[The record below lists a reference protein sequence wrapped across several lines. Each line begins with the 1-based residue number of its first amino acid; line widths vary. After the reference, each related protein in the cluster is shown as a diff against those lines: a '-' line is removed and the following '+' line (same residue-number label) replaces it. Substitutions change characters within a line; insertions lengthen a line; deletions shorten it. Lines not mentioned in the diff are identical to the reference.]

1 MRIDVQGN
9 LHFTFSITSLIIQS
23 LFLMGNFYQDTF
35 QAFEQGGQEQT
46 MARITVED
54 CLNNVDNRFQL
65 IHLAAKRVRQLK
77 KGAAPM
83 VVCKNKD
90 IVVALREIAAGDV
103 FQIKKGQAYDRI
115 EAPPETDTVF
125 ASEEGL
131 LTENRD
137 DLPDPEMDAS
147 EEGEDVLDPE
157 MDETEEAEEE
167 K

>member
-1 MRIDVQGN
+1 
-9 LHFTFSITSLIIQS
+9 
-23 LFLMGNFYQDTF
+23 
-35 QAFEQGGQEQT
+35 

-77 KGAAPM
+77 KGAEPM

-103 FQIKKGQAYDRI
+103 FQVRKGQISGRI
-115 EAPPETDTVF
+115 GAPPESDSVS
-125 ASEEGL
+125 ALEEGP

-137 DLPDPEMDAS
+137 DLPE
-147 EEGEDVLDPE
+147 PE
-157 MDETEEAEEE
+157 MDEIEEGADVLEPEQDEVEEALEE